1 MKLKN
6 LPIEEVIKDPRYL
19 MTLWNHFN
27 YSIKDISS
35 YEELTQEEK
44 EIISPELF
52 NKIIEPKRNSKDL
65 ILDLRF
71 ITTKLGVLERNRQG
85 SKQKY
90 FIQLDKSLEV
100 PNVYPYHTI
109 DAIFIGNDNKL
120 YLSVSIGI
128 GVGNPHINDIEL
140 NLESLYKAWSQDP
153 KPTLQKLLERISTQN
168 KENP

>member
-52 NKIIEPKRNSKDL
+52 NKIIEPMNAKDL
-65 ILDLRF
+65 IPDLRF

-100 PNVYPYHTI
+100 PNVYPYHII

-120 YLSVSIGI
+120 YLSVTIDTWI
-128 GVGNPHINDIEL
+128 KKPYIKDIEL
-140 NLESLYKAWSQDP
+140 SLESLYKAWSQDP